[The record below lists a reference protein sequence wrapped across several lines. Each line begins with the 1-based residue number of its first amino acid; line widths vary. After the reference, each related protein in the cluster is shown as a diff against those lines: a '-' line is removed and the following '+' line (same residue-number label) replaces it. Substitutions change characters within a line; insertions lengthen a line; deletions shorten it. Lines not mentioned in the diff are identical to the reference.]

1 MDTDDEEIDELVEF
15 TTPQT
20 YPASPV
26 STIGSV
32 FHQDPNDSDLARVV
46 NCDLSLNNLTTFN
59 TSNEIW
65 SNLNARCVEKFG
77 NDIRIKDDV
86 SMSDITWAYATLP
99 AYLSWSTIEDHYDDI
114 NRWIQK
120 INNFTSVPAPSTEQ
134 EMAPSEPPTENKT
147 SSSPPPLAPPAEQE
161 TFSIASLPLTEN
173 ETSSSPPL
181 APPTVKEI
189 SSSAPLVPASKSSR
203 APPTPRVSAVDA
215 KVKSLC
221 ILPALKPPATFKSSK
236 LKLVA
241 RALRA
246 SEVESTTQKR
256 KIDNVEVSSDEDDD
270 HKVSNHTLNPTQ
282 MLLFKKGKKL
292 RDILL
297 DSLINENSLAIS
309 ENSRLEITN
318 TLVNLSAD
326 PIKVVD
332 MKSANERIIQ
342 WQNQE
347 TQCERF
353 RMTAESYNLSHL
365 MSLVKIYEDL
375 MKLGEELSKNPG
387 NGIKSI
393 KAWVI
398 SFMREKM
405 KINSKAEQ
413 RNRLGC
419 NRLRRLFDEGIT
431 STQLAYAG
439 CRKCDFFVK
448 EEDYQVFLSQIP
460 SMETR
465 QSISS
470 RSSSERLSEV
480 LDLER
485 AQLTYENK
493 EASKAVQRKKPKPL
507 FKLKLDDDLAKSY
520 KGDDYIV

>member
-1 MDTDDEEIDELVEF
+1 
-15 TTPQT
+15 
-20 YPASPV
+20 
-26 STIGSV
+26 
-32 FHQDPNDSDLARVV
+32 
-46 NCDLSLNNLTTFN
+46 
-59 TSNEIW
+59 
-65 SNLNARCVEKFG
+65 
-77 NDIRIKDDV
+77 
-86 SMSDITWAYATLP
+86 
-99 AYLSWSTIEDHYDDI
+99 
-114 NRWIQK
+114 
-120 INNFTSVPAPSTEQ
+120 
-134 EMAPSEPPTENKT
+134 
-147 SSSPPPLAPPAEQE
+147 
-161 TFSIASLPLTEN
+161 
-173 ETSSSPPL
+173 
-181 APPTVKEI
+181 
-189 SSSAPLVPASKSSR
+189 
-203 APPTPRVSAVDA
+203 
-215 KVKSLC
+215 
-221 ILPALKPPATFKSSK
+221 
-236 LKLVA
+236 
-241 RALRA
+241 
-246 SEVESTTQKR
+246 
-256 KIDNVEVSSDEDDD
+256 
-270 HKVSNHTLNPTQ
+270 

-365 MSLVKIYEDL
+365 IFLVKIYEDL

-493 EASKAVQRKKPKPL
+493 EASKAVQRKNQNHYL
-507 FKLKLDDDLAKSY
+507 N
-520 KGDDYIV
+520 